1 MEFLLGLIVFGVII
15 SVALFLGGVVIN
27 IVFVVITLFVT
38 LIIEVFKKIFSVFK
52 GGYRG

>member
-27 IVFVVITLFVT
+27 IVVIGITLFVT
-38 LIIEVFKKIFSVFK
+38 LIVEVFKKIFSVFK

>member
-15 SVALFLGGVVIN
+15 SVALFLGGVVLN
-27 IVFVVITLFVT
+27 IAIVAITLFVT
-38 LIIEVFKKIFSVFK
+38 LVIEVFKKIFSVFK

>member
-1 MEFLLGLIVFGVII
+1 MEFLLGLVVFGII
-15 SVALFLGGVVIN
+15 ITVALFLGGVVIN
-27 IVFVVITLFVT
+27 IVFVAITLIVT